1 MENNLTEIGIKYTVK
16 KITDTIFILVP
27 SGVVEGYSVGEN
39 FYNKI
44 VHTVASTPESLELPE
59 LIDSI
64 KSITALKEYYQYD
77 DVEFITE
84 FYFAEEQDYILTIEI
99 KNGRLIKR
107 KVNLKEFCRIEGKET
122 YERQKGDP
130 AVTLNCDALEEL
142 LNSQSIQD
150 IKAKL
155 DKYHRLVQEYRDKE
169 AKTPLTSITV
179 KNGQVTEIVINKP
192 IIPQAKESKIDTERK
207 TEIPS
212 DISAVSVIGLE
223 RYLKERVFGHD
234 EELRKIA
241 TRLIMNY
248 RATPEFGTESIL
260 IVGPTGTGKT
270 ETIKAASEYLGLPFI
285 QINTANLVP
294 QGIKGSSLEDYMY
307 AMIIASEYDMAK
319 AQKGFMFLDEF
330 DKIGKESLDIKES
343 VKQILLKFIEG
354 DTFMIDRITGD
365 YTFNTRMLNKVF
377 AGAFQELFEKKRAP
391 LGFGAQ
397 PTTPEFEFKAS
408 KITEADYFGKELV
421 TRIEHIFAYGPL
433 SRDIQKRVMLE
444 SKLSKLLAKKK
455 RYEKEFGV
463 ELVILDEY
471 VETIL
476 DKLSKEDK
484 SMRDLNNIIL
494 STLSEAEYQLLS
506 NEGKIKQL
514 VLTPESVQDPK
525 SIIIK

>member
-1 MENNLTEIGIKYTVK
+1 MEKSLTEIGIKYLVK
-16 KITDTIFILVP
+16 KITDTIYILVP
-27 SGVVEGYSVGEN
+27 NGVVEGYSVGDT
-39 FYNKI
+39 FYNET
-44 VHTVASTPESLELPE
+44 VHKVANTPESLEQPE

-64 KSITALKEYYQYD
+64 KSIEFLKDYYKYD
-77 DVEFITE
+77 DAEFITD
-84 FYFAEEQDYILTIEI
+84 FYFTEEQDYILTIEI

-107 KVNLKEFCRIEGKET
+107 KINLKEFCRIEGKET
-122 YERQKGDP
+122 YERQKDEP

-142 LNSQSIQD
+142 LNSSSIQELKD
-150 IKAKL
+150 KL
-155 DKYHRLVQEYRDKE
+155 DKYHRLVKEYRDKE
-169 AKTPLTSITV
+169 AKTPLTSVTV
-179 KNGQVTEIVINKP
+179 KNGPVTEVGLNKTVG
-192 IIPQAKESKIDTERK
+192 ETSKATSSPTQSKVVLPADIG
-207 TEIPS
+207 
-212 DISAVSVIGLE
+212 DISVTGLE
-223 RYLKERVFGHD
+223 NYLKERVFGHD
-234 EELRKIA
+234 EDLRKIA

-285 QINTANLVP
+285 QVNTANLVP
-294 QGIKGSSLEDYMY
+294 QGIKGSSLEDYLY
-307 AMIIASEYDMAK
+307 AMIIASGYDMAK

-330 DKIGKESLDIKES
+330 DKIGKDSLDIKES

-354 DTFMIDRITGD
+354 DTFMIYKLTGD
-365 YTFNTRMLNKVF
+365 YTFNTRMLNKLF
-377 AGAFQELFEKKRAP
+377 AGAFQELFDKKRTP

-397 PTTPEFEFKAS
+397 QTQQEFEFKPS
-408 KITEADYFGKELV
+408 KITEGEYFGKELV
-421 TRIEHIFAYGPL
+421 TRIEHIFAYSSLP
-433 SRDIQKRVMLE
+433 RDIQKRIMLE

-455 RYEKEFGV
+455 RYEAEFGV

-471 VETIL
+471 IEAVL
-476 DKLSKEDK
+476 DKLNREDK

-514 VLTPESVQDPK
+514 ILTPESVQDPR